1 MRLML
6 MQKAGRLLNMHPGNA
21 VCQSQVDSYNQLAGR
36 AAVLF
41 SFNLGKR
48 GATKWSDGFMS
59 PQAFLNSWTQV
70 QFWLLWASDSHVIS
84 KLRTISPQFKRK
96 WFYCIY
102 THLSCSLRF
111 HPSSH
116 VCIGYFCCSAW
127 CLLPTSTIRS
137 NFLCTCRSRKREHLR
152 HILKRG
158 NRQTQLHSIWPSYH

>member
-1 MRLML
+1 MIWWIYVFASFPEFLDPSAILALGLVILM
-6 MQKAGRLLNMHPGNA
+6 KYLNWG
-21 VCQSQVDSYNQLAGR
+21 L
-36 AAVLF
+36 
-41 SFNLGKR
+41 
-48 GATKWSDGFMS
+48 
-59 PQAFLNSWTQV
+59 
-70 QFWLLWASDSHVIS
+70 
-84 KLRTISPQFKRK
+84 RK

-158 NRQTQLHSIWPSYH
+158 NRQTQLYSISLKRESDSAEDFNRRYPNSKKKQVFIPLFHFGYYVMILIWSRRDF

>member
-1 MRLML
+1 MYLSPSKISWILGPRCNFGSCGLVILMYAVIRQGQVGLNMRLML

-84 KLRTISPQFKRK
+84 KLRTKKMVLLYLHTPKLF
-96 WFYCIY
+96 
-102 THLSCSLRF
+102 TTV
-111 HPSSH
+111 SS
-116 VCIGYFCCSAW
+116 IFT
-127 CLLPTSTIRS
+127 CLYWLFLLLCLMFAP
-137 NFLCTCRSRKREHLR
+137 NFNH
-152 HILKRG
+152 
-158 NRQTQLHSIWPSYH
+158 